1 MAISTG
7 SNVEAEDHN
16 NIKSYNKD
24 SHVAANN
31 NKKVYV
37 HINNATGVRNVF
49 LYVYGRTSDM
59 PTAFHSHGAG
69 SLVNT
74 SIGNCASPVGG
85 NACGHGHTIT
95 GSTGTNTGLVNG
107 TSVPQAVQIWIDG
120 TEYTA
125 TIGDPN
131 AKGGTMYDSGNDD
144 WGVDG
149 TTEWE
154 TGQLNITSTISWT
167 AGEHYIEFK
176 ETGGTGGRLVFD
188 VYVNNHS

>member
-1 MAISTG
+1 MAITEG

-24 SHVAANN
+24 SHVAPNN
-31 NKKVYV
+31 DKKVYV

-74 SIGNCASPVGG
+74 SIGNCASPAGG
-85 NACGHGHTIT
+85 NGCGHGHTIN

-107 TSVPQAVQIWIDG
+107 TDVPQAVQIFIDG
-120 TEYTA
+120 VEYTA

-131 AKGGTMYDSGNDD
+131 AKGATMYDSVNDD
-144 WGVDG
+144 WGIDG

-167 AGEHYIEFK
+167 AGEHYIELK
-176 ETGGTGGRLVFD
+176 ETGGTGGRLIFD